1 MEVGAGLLPGVCR
14 AIVPSSSL
22 DQALPGGPHSG
33 ISAPCVVCGARQRYR
48 GGQLL
53 SSFSLCRCPMR
64 SSLSET
70 TTENLSRGL
79 ASWGIS

>member
-33 ISAPCVVCGARQRYR
+33 ISAPCVVCRARAEIPWWSAPELVLSLQISYEVVTIRNYYR
-48 GGQLL
+48 K
-53 SSFSLCRCPMR
+53 S
-64 SSLSET
+64 
-70 TTENLSRGL
+70 
-79 ASWGIS
+79 I